1 MFKNLILY
9 RFKADPEKAIDLS
22 PFAFVPC
29 GASQDKSTGFV
40 PPRGEAHG
48 ALVEHVAGH
57 SILKLCTETKKVP
70 SDALRRAVD
79 ERIAQIEEATGR
91 KPGKKERREI
101 MDDTRLSMLP
111 NAIATRSS
119 TLIWLNHSDGI
130 IAIDTTSQGK
140 ADDAVALLLHASNGL
155 TLTLSLIQTV
165 TSPQAAMTQWLLAPT
180 PDEWPADLSVEREC
194 ILKSVGEDAATVKF
208 ARHHLAN
215 DDVRKHVTEGK
226 LPAQLAMSWDGRMA
240 FTLTESFK
248 LKKLH
253 FLDGVFDAGEKAQ
266 EADRFDA
273 DVALSTGTLNQL
285 IKSLIEALGGE
296 MKHA

>member
-9 RFKADPEKAIDLS
+9 RFKADAEKAIDLS
-22 PFAFVPC
+22 QFAFVPC

-48 ALVEHVAGH
+48 ALVEHVDGH
-57 SILKLCTETKKVP
+57 SIIKLCTETKKVP

-101 MDDTRLSMLP
+101 MDNTRLSMLP
-111 NAIATRSS
+111 NAIATRSH

-140 ADDAVALLLHASNGL
+140 ADDAVAMLLNAGNG
-155 TLTLSLIQTV
+155 LTLSLIQTV

-208 ARHHLAN
+208 SRHHLAN

-226 LPAQLAMSWDGRMA
+226 LPEQLAMSWDGRMA
-240 FTLTESFK
+240 FTLTQSLK

-253 FLDGVFDAGEKAQ
+253 FLDGVFDAGDKAQ

-273 DVALSTGTLNQL
+273 DVALSTGILTQL
-285 IKSLIEALGGE
+285 IKSLVEALGGE
-296 MKHA
+296 MKPA